1 MSVLPNL
8 RNTATGQSF
17 PYIDTPDFAY
27 DQWLSYLGQ
36 NPIGTVAGSPLVA
49 IIGGGVS
56 GLCAAYELQRA
67 GCAVNVFEQATEI
80 GGRSASGPFGSH
92 VNALA
97 QMSSLR

>member
-56 GLCAAYELQRA
+56 GLCAAYELQ
-67 GCAVNVFEQATEI
+67 
-80 GGRSASGPFGSH
+80 AS
-92 VNALA
+92 
-97 QMSSLR
+97 SS